1 MHDCHL
7 CRVRLC
13 GAASTE
19 ASERYKLKY
28 SLRAKKK
35 SIHFV
40 SRGPKKSK
48 LYTKYRLK
56 GIDTLQC
63 KIILLA

>member
-35 SIHFV
+35 AFISY
-40 SRGPKKSK
+40 
-48 LYTKYRLK
+48 LEDLK
-56 GIDTLQC
+56 NLNFILNID
-63 KIILLA
+63 